1 VRVRRGSFYGT
12 TLRRL
17 DVSGFS
23 VVEARYAPG
32 LRLERHV
39 HERPFASFVVA
50 GRYVERYGRG
60 HRTCGAGTALYHP
73 VGEVHEDRFDRCGGW
88 VISIELPE
96 RLSRAVPNRGTRRD
110 RERDAMLVGRFRE
123 LRREL
128 QWGRGL
134 ALEAILFEIAALLSA
149 VPAPTSP
156 KPAWYHAAVD
166 VLHDSFAQSLS
177 FTAIAAELG
186 IHPVTLARGFRR
198 YHGCSLGDF
207 VRTLRVNFAREEL
220 LRGPAPIA
228 EVAHRAGFADQSHLC
243 RLFKRQTGMTPSEF
257 RAACA

>member
-1 VRVRRGSFYGT
+1 LRVRPGNFYGT
-12 TLRRL
+12 TLRKL
-17 DVSGFS
+17 GVSGFS

-39 HERPFASFVVA
+39 HERPFLSFVVA

-60 HRTCGAGTALYHP
+60 RRTCDAGTALYHP
-73 VGEVHEDRFDRCGGW
+73 VGEVHEDRFGRCGGW

-110 RERDAMLVGRFRE
+110 PARDIALIRRLRE
-123 LRREL
+123 LGREL
-128 QWGRGL
+128 HWGRGL

-156 KPAWYHAAVD
+156 KPAWYYAAVD
-166 VLHDSFAQSLS
+166 LLHDSFARSLS
-177 FTAIAAELG
+177 FTAVAAELG

-198 YHGCSLGDF
+198 YHGSSLGEL

-220 LRGPAPIA
+220 LRSAAPIA
-228 EVAHRAGFADQSHLC
+228 EVAQRAGFADQSHLC